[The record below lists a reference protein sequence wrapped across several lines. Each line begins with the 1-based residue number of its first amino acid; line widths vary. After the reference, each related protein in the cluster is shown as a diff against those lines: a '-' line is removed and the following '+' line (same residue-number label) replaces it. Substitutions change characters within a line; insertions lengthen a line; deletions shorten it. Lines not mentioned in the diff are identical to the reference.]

1 MPRPKEISMTY
12 PDEHVAT
19 SSSKSG
25 EKFNLC
31 SNRHDKV
38 TGGSSP
44 ELGRGNPK
52 LRFKLTLFIE
62 LHDTKD
68 KGAFCV
74 LSHTKVAYPVTLP
87 WFQRI
92 DGLRV

>member
-1 MPRPKEISMTY
+1 M
-12 PDEHVAT
+12 
-19 SSSKSG
+19 
-25 EKFNLC
+25 C
-31 SNRHDKV
+31 SNRHDEV

-52 LRFKLTLFIE
+52 LRFKLTLFIG
-62 LHDTKD
+62 LHGMKD
-68 KGAFCV
+68 KGALCV
-74 LSHTKVAYPVTLP
+74 LSHTKVACPVTLH